1 MYQKI
6 YTLKNIIGILLLV
19 LFFSSCF
26 SKKSISSF
34 DFAKN
39 NSNYKNEDTAKSY
52 LIRPNDNIQI
62 TISNVDELTKNNIN
76 TVNGNGIYHVPQN
89 GLIVFPQFG
98 QLILKGKTS
107 NQIKEE
113 LTNFFIQNKLAKEPI
128 FNIRVT
134 NFHVTVLGE
143 INKPGILVIENERIT
158 LPEVLALSGDLTSFS
173 NRKNILIIREIN
185 GEKKYLRFDMNDKK
199 IMESDYYYL
208 QNNDILYVEPNRTKA
223 FTSSQSRT
231 ILGFVTGLISLY
243 IIINSLR

>member
-6 YTLKNIIGILLLV
+6 YILKNIIGLLLLV
-19 LFFSSCF
+19 LFFNSCF

-52 LIRPNDNIQI
+52 LIRPNDIIQI

-76 TVNGNGIYHVPQN
+76 TINSNGTYNVPANGTI
-89 GLIVFPQFG
+89 IFPQLG
-98 QLILKGKTS
+98 PIQLIGKST
-107 NQIKEE
+107 NDIKDE
-113 LTNFFIQNKLAKEPI
+113 LTNFYIQNKLGKEPI
-128 FNIRVT
+128 FNVKVT

-143 INKPGILVIENERIT
+143 INKPGILTIENERIT
-158 LPEVLALSGDLTSFS
+158 LPEVLALAGDLTSFS

-199 IMESDYYYL
+199 IMEPDYYYL

-231 ILGFVTGLISLY
+231 ILGFITGLISLF
-243 IIINSLR
+243 IIVNSLK

>member
-1 MYQKI
+1 MYQKN
-6 YTLKNIIGILLLV
+6 YTLKNIIGLFLLV

-39 NSNYKNEDTAKSY
+39 NSNYKNDDTAKSY

-208 QNNDILYVEPNRTKA
+208 HNNDILYVEPNRTKA

>member
-1 MYQKI
+1 
-6 YTLKNIIGILLLV
+6 
-19 LFFSSCF
+19 
-26 SKKSISSF
+26 
-34 DFAKN
+34 
-39 NSNYKNEDTAKSY
+39 
-52 LIRPNDNIQI
+52 
-62 TISNVDELTKNNIN
+62 
-76 TVNGNGIYHVPQN
+76 
-89 GLIVFPQFG
+89 
-98 QLILKGKTS
+98 
-107 NQIKEE
+107 
-113 LTNFFIQNKLAKEPI
+113 
-128 FNIRVT
+128 
-134 NFHVTVLGE
+134 VTVLGE

-208 QNNDILYVEPNRTKA
+208 HNNDILYVEPNRTKA